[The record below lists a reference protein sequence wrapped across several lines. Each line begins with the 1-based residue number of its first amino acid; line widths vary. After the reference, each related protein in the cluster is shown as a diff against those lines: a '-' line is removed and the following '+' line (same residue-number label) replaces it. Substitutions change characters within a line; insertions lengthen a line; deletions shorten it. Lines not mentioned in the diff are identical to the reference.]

1 MGWAGHSLRAQAA
14 SGFPEARAVC
24 YRLRV
29 PELIRGK
36 AGQCQN
42 IWQNTSRRRTFR
54 LGVAMAT
61 DLSDEERLT
70 KAFSV
75 IENTPGMEE
84 LINKLRD
91 VLNVDHVVYSL
102 ARPPAGLYIHLTYP
116 ASWIKRYINMGYA
129 DVDPLSR
136 EGSQR
141 TLPFSW
147 NELTIQSEAEA
158 SFLKDALSHGIGP
171 YGFSIPLLTKHG
183 HRALFSISFSRS
195 EQEWTNFLATTRSA
209 LIQIANRVH
218 RRVVVEV
225 FGGDLL
231 I

>member
-1 MGWAGHSLRAQAA
+1 MLHSWVHPAHKGRDHRTTAQA
-14 SGFPEARAVC
+14 GDEGD
-24 YRLRV
+24 RLPMPVR
-29 PELIRGK
+29 
-36 AGQCQN
+36 N
-42 IWQNTSRRRTFR
+42 MN
-54 LGVAMAT
+54 
-61 DLSDEERLT
+61 
-70 KAFSV
+70 
-75 IENTPGMEE
+75 

-129 DVDPLSR
+129 DVDPISR

-147 NELTIQSEAEA
+147 NELTIQSEAKA
-158 SFLKDALSHGIGP
+158 SSLKDALSHGIGP

-209 LIQIANRVH
+209 LIQIANRLH

-225 FGGDLL
+225 FGEDLL